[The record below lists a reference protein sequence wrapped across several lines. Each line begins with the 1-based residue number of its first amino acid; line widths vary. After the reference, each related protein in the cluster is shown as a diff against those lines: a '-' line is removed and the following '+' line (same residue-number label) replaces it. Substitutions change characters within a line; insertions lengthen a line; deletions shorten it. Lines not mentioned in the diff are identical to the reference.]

1 MSPPLEMKKGR
12 NVSSVPK
19 LKKIK
24 IETIPSKASIL
35 PILKETLI
43 SKRSAPKKEE
53 RNV

>member
-1 MSPPLEMKKGR
+1 MKKGR

-19 LKKIK
+19 SKKIK
-24 IETIPSKASIL
+24 IETIPSIL

-43 SKRSAPKKEE
+43 SKRSVPKKEE